1 MSAGGGESASL
12 VNRSAGK
19 DVLDAET
26 CAAWLKPR
34 LPFSAF
40 DAEEHWSPAYSES
53 FLAWCQ
59 GVTQKTLF
67 VHFDKA
73 EPADGAPQLLFSRNR
88 IPPDVR
94 SGQVNEFVFFAK
106 RTSTPLTKL
115 NLNEQVFFS
124 CIRGDMLK
132 HLLTLISGVYVPF
145 SMKEHGWPETIRK
158 DFTGQ
163 LQRFLATVTETVYQ
177 AKGAT
182 LLYVPIDDLSDL
194 EVALKDKDLVQ
205 RLEATVIHWTRQIK
219 EVMMVQFKSPAV
231 QRIFELLER
240 SKSTY
245 LKQFRVVQAD
255 VQQASL
261 EAEDNLRFLSALERP
276 SEKLAQAKPEEIP
289 PILQQLLNFVRMIWS
304 TSTYYNTS
312 DRISGLL
319 RKISSEV
326 IKRCQAAI
334 DLSSIWSGVVDEAM
348 MSLEQSIECGRAWQR
363 LYQPMCK
370 LVKRHSTQGR
380 HWDFPEGAV
389 FAEIDAFVQRCCDL
403 LEVCE
408 CQQHFNTRAQQI
420 VLPMFGG
427 LRFKEVTRSIYE
439 IEDAFAKALRKL
451 RDLDYFVLDVK
462 AARWHDDFAVFKNQ
476 VKDLEFMYKNVIT
489 SALEG
494 VQAVDAACQV
504 YDAFYL
510 LAKRTRIKKFLEK
523 KSADVWSLFIQELA
537 LVKRQF
543 ECIRKNQ
550 TQSLS
555 IPYQHPT
562 HAGLGLWTRGLIMKI
577 QNQMDTLDSM
587 HYLPPCREAEVARE
601 NFSGIRSM
609 LVSFIEQSFEE
620 WAEGLN
626 ALDGNNAALTKSL
639 ERPLLIRAD
648 ANILARGRGGQL
660 ESNFDKSLLKN
671 LQEAYFWQKMHN
683 QGINLPYAAHEMLRQ
698 RDKLMALREHVLRV
712 VRDYNLTLETIAP
725 DERRLF
731 QHHIKALDKKIA
743 PGIQKLT
750 WNSKGIKEFFV
761 RDTCRECQVVYG
773 FVRRF
778 QTNHQ
783 TILSHC
789 KSISELHFLSI
800 DRRKIYDVE
809 EFHQKQA
816 TKKVEMEAYLS
827 EAHAAITAVLQDSQR
842 LFEDHPPEIQREWK
856 LYVEKVD
863 KRVGDALK
871 KAVRTSL
878 QELSRVLNPV
888 DGKNSTVDVAPLF
901 KVNAVLDSH
910 NRMDFKP
917 TMADLKELLQVV
929 CKDLCFTLHVVPRL
943 WEYLQTLKEKDE
955 TAEAENLEG
964 DEQQAEGEPKADE
977 KKQLSTFYGMISKD
991 DDCVRIVVQIMKG
1004 MANCAL
1010 KLQERMKWWYNN
1022 YHPIVSQDKEEII
1035 RKYARTERPLPVI
1048 CTSIQR
1054 YKELQADIQQEE
1066 FKITICFLEADFT
1079 LLKQALM
1086 KHCHQWQAQLIA
1098 YLHRNATLEIDN
1110 LLGYF
1115 STNTESLRMAPTT
1128 TEEIREKLN
1137 LWHKCKVDVPYLED
1151 RIRPIEEQFAKLAEL
1166 DVQIPEFEDS
1176 KLQSLRPRAQQFEAM
1191 LEETEIMLNK
1201 TKKAMAGD
1209 IEALMQAI
1217 GKQAAELSKQFAAS
1231 APFDG
1236 AAFSYDSQIAFN
1248 TIALYRGEVQK
1259 LRENEEQLK
1268 PNLEFFE
1275 IEGMQYKELTKMES
1289 DFQMLTDIWTLAEQW
1304 ESEWSRLKMQA
1315 LYELSMPELEL
1326 TADAFQSRLAKMK
1339 DIRAWPIWRKYQQ
1352 EVDQFRKGL
1361 PLISNLRS
1369 PALRERHWTRL
1380 KKEVAEPINPHSKE
1394 FTLNAV
1400 VQLDL
1405 IRRSDLIDR
1414 LADEARKEFKI
1425 ETALQEIAST
1435 WQNMQLDIG
1444 AHKEALLKLKSNE
1457 DLFNILEE
1465 NILALSVM
1473 KSNQYHLP
1481 FKDEVDYWE
1490 KTLAHISEAIEL
1502 LLQVQK
1508 QWIYL
1513 ENVFRGSDDIRSML
1527 PEEATVFD
1535 GVHVAFVGLL
1545 CRLQA
1550 DTNVLRACAIPGI
1563 LADLN
1568 EMNEKLER
1576 LQKSLDDYLEKKR
1589 QEFPRFYFLSN
1600 SDLLEILGHSKEPD
1614 QIQKHIKKIFEGI
1627 KLLDLVPPGKRQNR
1641 AWDAE
1646 AMTAPDGEKVKF
1658 QPKNI
1663 VLEGPVEV
1671 WLNKVERS
1679 MRETLKRLLVATHQ
1693 ANLAKGTK
1701 KERWVRECCGQL
1713 VITSSQIAW
1722 TTDTENALRKIAKG
1736 NKNALKQLKKQQCR
1750 YLSKLIDLV
1759 RKPLTPVEQSKIV
1772 SLITI
1777 EVHARDVQ
1785 EKLIQMRCEHDN
1797 CFVWKS
1803 QLRFELR
1810 DDVMEDKQGGAGSSP
1825 GLGVMACRVRQ
1836 TETSLPYGY
1845 EYQGNNGRL
1854 VITPLTDKCYM
1865 TLTMALHL
1873 KLGGSPQ
1880 GPAGTDY
1887 ISLGRIFSGLAQSG
1901 TWGCFDEFN
1910 RIEIEVL
1917 SVVAQQISVIQ
1928 HALREVPSHW
1938 DSSQTFKFLFEGQ
1951 QVRLDPYCGI
1961 FITMNP
1967 GYAGRTEL
1975 PDNLTSLFR
1984 PVAMMVPDLAMIC
1997 EITLMAEGF
2006 EEARVLSK
2014 KIITLYQLMTQQLS
2028 KQDHYDFG
2036 LRAVRAVLSRAG
2048 QVRRSGGDQAEQDV
2062 LIRAILDLNA
2072 SKTVTDDTC
2081 LFNALM
2087 SDLFPETDLSQFPNG
2102 APVLRTALEWA
2113 MQDDGLQ
2120 NVDHIAVKATQLFL
2134 TMQTRHGNMLVGKS
2148 LTGKTTT
2155 WSVLQKALCH
2165 LSSTG
2170 APEFE
2175 AVKTWVINP
2184 KSVDVNELY
2193 GRFNIQTLEWT
2204 DGILSAIVREAC
2216 QDSRPTHKWIVLDG
2230 PVDPL
2235 WIESM
2240 NSLLDD
2246 NKTLTLINGDRIA
2259 MPPQVSLL
2267 FEVENLAAASPA
2279 TVSRVGMV
2287 YMDPGDLDWN
2297 PYVQSWL
2304 ARQFQTEE
2312 LQTFV
2317 AQLFTKYLDRVL
2329 KVRRECTELVPITDM
2344 NGVISL
2350 CKLYEVFAQRLSS
2363 DLQGEKLLAMVEKTF
2378 AFAVVWSLGASV
2390 DAESR
2395 PLVDRCIRQIEPSFP
2410 PGHMVYDY
2418 FLNYEKQDW
2427 KLWEDRLPS
2436 QYRPLEGTPCHKIIV
2451 PTVDVLR
2458 NSHVLSGLI
2467 LHRKHALCVGKTG
2480 AGKTSSILN
2489 TVMHELPEC
2498 THATLVINFSA
2509 QTSSRKTQEILEGK
2523 LEKRVKDKYG
2533 PPGNKRLACFV
2544 DDLNMP
2550 RKDTFGSQPPLELLR
2565 QLIDYG
2571 CWYDRGKQTVKYV
2584 QDTHILAAMGPPGGG
2599 RSVIPARLQSRFNL
2613 LNFTEPDEQQVKRI
2627 FNTLAIH
2634 KFSDFR
2640 EDIKAA
2646 AESLAAATIC
2656 VFGHVR
2662 EQFLP
2667 KPDKPHY
2674 LFNMR
2679 DMSRVFQGIYQAEP
2693 HVYEDRDSVLRLWF
2707 HECMRVFHDR
2717 LASEE
2722 DRAEL
2727 LQILDGVLDKTVQL
2741 GVKDI
2746 CRGER
2751 DLIFAALPFDTTPGA
2766 DAPYDEVVDKQMLK
2780 NFLTAK
2786 LEDFNER
2793 SVRGRMPV
2801 VLFRDAIEHC
2811 CRIFRILCLPKGH
2824 ATLVGVGGSGRHSLT
2839 LFACFLADQQ
2849 CFQVEVNR
2857 NYGHAEFQEDLKKLY
2872 NATGVDGKRT
2882 TFLLSDANILN
2893 ESFIE
2898 DVHNMLSSGE
2908 VPNLFS
2914 ADELSAISSEL
2925 EKTAKAAGIQ
2935 TSNADAVHDFFLSRV
2950 LENLHIVFCVRPI
2963 GHQLR
2968 DYCRNY
2974 PGLVNN
2980 TTIDWFF
2987 PWPEDALIEVAAT
3000 FLADSTVQEN
3010 HRLTVAQVFSSAHGA
3025 VIAESERMFAEMKR
3039 RNYVTPTKFLELVQ
3053 GYIRLYR
3060 EKTEE
3065 VEELVHKLTV
3075 GLHKLV
3081 ETRAQ
3086 VEVMG
3091 TELETKKEIVA
3102 RKQTEC
3108 QDLLVVIVEKRSVA
3122 DEQKKQVE
3130 ADSERISKEEV
3141 ETKILSEDARRDLA
3155 KAMPA
3160 LEAAIDALEKLDKK
3174 SVAEVKAYTKPPDL
3188 VVKTMAAVMT
3198 VMEKTPSWAQAKVEL
3213 NDPSF
3218 LTKVKNFDKDSI
3230 SNNTLKKIER
3240 FTKDPTFAPNNV
3252 LKVSRA
3258 AGALCMWV
3266 HAMQMYAEVYR
3277 EVEPKRLR
3285 LRLAE
3290 EQLEKKQM
3298 DLLASTQRLQ
3308 DIQQRLEEL
3317 KEQYNDSIRTKDEL
3331 NASAEELKLK
3341 MERAESLIAGLA
3353 GERDRWEVS
3362 LAQSTEKLK
3371 ALPGDCLVA
3380 AAFMAYAGPFNT
3392 DYRNRLVG
3400 QSWVP
3405 LVNTFNIPHN
3415 PNFDFADFLARP
3427 IDVRQWNLQGLPSDR
3442 FSTENGVLVTKSRR
3456 WPLMIDPQ
3464 NQATKWIRRLEA
3476 TNDLKLVDPET
3487 RDYMKVITMAV
3498 KSGKPL
3504 LMERVQNGIDPS
3516 LESLLAQ
3523 RTIDVGGS
3531 PSIRIGDIVVRYNTN
3546 FRFYLTTKISNPHF
3560 MPEVASSVNLVNFIV
3575 KEDGLTAQLLA
3586 IVVMKEEPRLE
3597 EQKNELV
3604 VKLADGRRRLQELED
3619 EILRLLT
3626 NSQGSLLDDVELITA
3641 LQESKSIAGEV
3652 ARQIEVSEQTMQK
3665 IDQARDAYK
3674 PCGVRASV
3682 LFFVLHDLIVADPMY
3697 QFSLDSYVE
3706 LFVSSIEKAKEDNA
3720 MTASVEEHVQVLNN
3734 YHTLAV
3740 YRNACLGLFEKHK
3753 LLLSLHLTTSILQ
3766 SRGQLN
3772 REEYQFL
3779 LTGASVA
3786 DRKNQPQNP
3795 DPDWISESVW
3805 DNICELGKLQNFQ
3818 GFQASY
3824 EQTLRDWRKWY
3835 ATVEPERES
3844 LPGEWQS
3851 RLDSLQRVLI
3861 IRSLRPDRFLPAAT
3875 RFIAETMDARFVD
3888 SPPLNLE
3895 AVFNASKNT
3904 IPLIF
3909 VLSKVDPTGQLM
3921 ALASAKNVQAI
3932 AVALGQG
3939 QSARAEKLIREGAR
3953 HGFWVF
3959 LANCHLALSWLPTM
3973 EKLIEEVTESEP
3985 HESFRL
3991 WLSSEP
3997 HPDFPIALLQRSTKI
4012 TTEPPKGLKSNLQRL
4027 LLQHTDEDLNR
4038 VKAGDDR
4045 YRRLFFS
4052 LCWLHAVLLERRK
4065 FKSVGWNVPYDFN
4078 DSDFLV
4084 SDNILSIYVEQYSN
4098 DMPWEALRYMIA
4110 DACYGGRVT
4119 DDKDLRLLRVY
4130 CADFFCPQALQPDF
4144 SFSSSGTYYIP
4155 EDTSLS
4161 GLKNYVRDLA
4171 VIDPPE
4177 AFSQHV
4183 NAEIS
4188 SQIADAE
4195 SLLST
4200 LLLLQPSGAVV
4211 PSAGGTGKPEDQV
4224 YRICGTVEHE
4234 WPADIDYP
4242 LIVARGDG
4250 DLSPLR
4256 VVLLQEV
4263 QRLNTLLRF
4272 VRESLG
4278 ALKKGLMGL
4287 AVMSD
4292 EVELVMQAL
4301 EKGKV
4306 PEAWKFA
4313 YPSVKSLPN
4322 WVVDLKERVDFM
4334 SKWGLERPPK
4344 VFWLGGFTYPTGF
4357 LTALLQ
4363 QYARRNALSIDTL
4376 NFDFLV
4382 QTTGDEN
4389 QIAQPPKE
4397 GAYIKK
4403 MYLEGAAWNVENH
4416 CLRDS
4421 DPMKLLTDMP
4431 IVHFKPMLLAI
4442 SIKSVH

>member
-1 MSAGGGESASL
+1 MSAVGGYGSGRTTETGESGFLENGSTERVL
-12 VNRSAGK
+12 
-19 DVLDAET
+19 LDADA

-34 LPFSAF
+34 LPFSTF
-40 DAEEHWSPAYSES
+40 DAEEHWSPAYGES

-59 GVTQKTLF
+59 DATQARLF
-67 VHFDKA
+67 VHFDK
-73 EPADGAPQLLFSRNR
+73 PADGAPHLRFVRNR
-88 IPPDVR
+88 IPEDVR
-94 SGQVNEFVFFAK
+94 SAEIDEFVFFAK
-106 RTSTPLTKL
+106 RTSTPITAV
-115 NLNEQVFFS
+115 NLNEQVFFT

-132 HLLTLISGVYVPF
+132 YLLTLIGGVYVPL

-163 LQRFLATVTETVYQ
+163 LQRFLATVTENIYK

-219 EVMMVQFKSPAV
+219 EVMMVQDTTQEADNTGHLDEIRFWRERAVNFSRLMEQFKSQAV
-231 QRIFELLER
+231 QRIFQLLER

-255 VQQASL
+255 VEQASL
-261 EAEDNLRFLSALERP
+261 EAEDNLRFLSALEKP
-276 SEKLAQAKPEEIP
+276 SEKLAQAKPKEIP
-289 PILQQLLNFVRMIWS
+289 SILRQLLNSVRMIWS

-334 DLSSIWSGVVDEAM
+334 DLNSIWSGVVDDAM
-348 MSLEQSIECGRAWQR
+348 TSLEQSIECGRAWKG

-370 LVKRHSTQGR
+370 LVKRYSQGR
-380 HWDFPEGAV
+380 EWDFPEGAV

-408 CQQHFNTRAQQI
+408 CQRHFNTRAQQI
-420 VLPMFGG
+420 VLPLFGG
-427 LRFKEVTRSIYE
+427 LRCKEVTRSIYE
-439 IEDAFAKALRKL
+439 IEDSFAKGLRRL

-494 VQAVDAACQV
+494 VQTVDGACQV

-523 KSADVWSLFIQELA
+523 KSADVWTLFIQDLT

-543 ECIRKNQ
+543 EYIRKNP

-555 IPYQHPT
+555 VPYQHPP
-562 HAGLGLWTRGLIMKI
+562 HAGLGLWARGLILKI

-587 HYLPPCREAEVARE
+587 HYLPSCREAEVARE
-601 NFSGIRSM
+601 NFNSIRSM
-609 LVSFIEQSFEE
+609 LVSFTEQSFEE
-620 WAEGLN
+620 WTQELN
-626 ALDGNNAALTKSL
+626 ALDGNTAALAKSL

-648 ANILARGRGGQL
+648 ANILSRGRGGQL
-660 ESNFDKSLLKN
+660 ESNFDKTLLKN

-712 VRDYNLTLETIAP
+712 VREYNLTLETIAP

-731 QHHIKALDKKIA
+731 QQHIKTLDKKVA

-783 TILSHC
+783 TILNHC
-789 KSISELHFLSI
+789 KGISELHFLSI
-800 DRRKIYDVE
+800 DRRKIYADE
-809 EFHQKQA
+809 EFRQA
-816 TKKVEMEAYLS
+816 QAAKKVEMEAYLS
-827 EAHAAITAVLQDSQR
+827 EAHAGISAVLQDSQR

-856 LYVEKVD
+856 MYVEKVD

-878 QELSRVLNPV
+878 QELSKVLNPA

-901 KVNAVLDSH
+901 KVYAVLDSH

-929 CKDLCFTLHVVPRL
+929 CKDLCLTLHVVPRL
-943 WEYLQTLKEKDE
+943 WEYLQTLKERDSE
-955 TAEAENLEG
+955 FPDDDNSEREEHR
-964 DEQQAEGEPKADE
+964 AEGEPKAE
-977 KKQLSTFYGMISKD
+977 GKKQLSTFYAMISKD

-1010 KLQERMKWWYNN
+1010 KLQERLKWWHNN
-1022 YHPIVSQDKEEII
+1022 YHPIVSQNKEDII

-1048 CTSIQR
+1048 CTNIQR

-1066 FKITICFLEADFT
+1066 FKITLCFLEADFT

-1086 KHCHQWQAQLIA
+1086 KHCQQWQAQLVA
-1098 YLHRNATLEIDN
+1098 YLHRNALLEADN
-1110 LLGYF
+1110 LLAYF
-1115 STNTESLRMAPTT
+1115 TTNAERLRQVPTT

-1137 LWHKCKVDVPYLED
+1137 LWHRCKADIPCLED
-1151 RIRPIEEQFAKLAEL
+1151 RIRPVEEQFAKLAEL
-1166 DVQIPEFEDS
+1166 DVQIPEFEDT
-1176 KLQSLRPRAQQFEAM
+1176 KLQSLRPRAQQFESM
-1191 LEETEIMLNK
+1191 LEETEVMLNK
-1201 TKKAMAGD
+1201 TKKSMAAD
-1209 IEALMQAI
+1209 IEMLMQAV
-1217 GKQAAELSKQFAAS
+1217 GKQAADLFKQFSAS

-1236 AAFSYDSQIAFN
+1236 VAFNYDSQIAFN

-1259 LRENEEQLK
+1259 LRDSEERLK
-1268 PNLEFFE
+1268 PKLEFFE
-1275 IEGMQYKELTKMES
+1275 LESMQYKELAKMES

-1304 ESEWSRLKMQA
+1304 ESEWNRIKMKA
-1315 LYELSMPELEL
+1315 LYDLSMSDLEL
-1326 TADAFQSRLAKMK
+1326 TADAFQGRLVKMK
-1339 DIRAWPIWRKYQQ
+1339 EIRTWPIWRKCQQ

-1369 PALRERHWTRL
+1369 PALRERHWLRL
-1380 KKEVAEPINPHSKE
+1380 KKEVAEPFDPHSKE
-1394 FTLNAV
+1394 FTLNSV

-1405 IRRSDLIDR
+1405 VRRADLIGR

-1435 WQNMQLDIG
+1435 WKNMQLDIG
-1444 AHKEALLKLKSNE
+1444 PHKDMLLKLKSND

-1490 KTLAHISEAIEL
+1490 TTLAHISEAIEW

-1527 PEEATVFD
+1527 PQEATVFD
-1535 GVHVAFVGLL
+1535 GVHVMFVGLL
-1545 CRLQA
+1545 FRLQA
-1550 DTNVLRACAIPGI
+1550 DTSVLRACTIPG
-1563 LADLN
+1563 LVADLN
-1568 EMNEKLER
+1568 EMNDKLDR
-1576 LQKSLDDYLEKKR
+1576 LQKSLDDYLENKR

-1627 KLLDLVPPGKRQNR
+1627 KLLDLIPPGKRQTK

-1646 AMTAPDGEKVKF
+1646 GMIAPDGEKVKF
-1658 QPKNI
+1658 QPKNV

-1671 WLNKVERS
+1671 WLNKVEKG
-1679 MRETLKRLLVATHQ
+1679 MRETLKRLLVSTHQ

-1701 KERWVRECCGQL
+1701 KERWVLECCGQL
-1713 VITSSQIAW
+1713 AITSSQIAW
-1722 TTDTENALRKIAKG
+1722 TSDTENALRKIAKG

-1785 EKLIQMRCEHDN
+1785 EKLIQMRCENDN

-1810 DDVMEDKQGGAGSSP
+1810 DDIVEDKQGNSSSAP
-1825 GLGVMACRVRQ
+1825 GLGVMACHVRQ

-1880 GPAGTDY
+1880 GPAGTGKTETVRDLGKGVAKLVLVFNCSDALDY

-1928 HALREVPSHW
+1928 HALRF
-1938 DSSQTFKFLFEGQ
+1938 QNFKFLFEGHR
-1951 QVRLDPYCGI
+1951 VRLDPYCGI

-1984 PVAMMVPDLAMIC
+1984 PVAMMVPDLVMIC

-2006 EEARVLSK
+2006 EDARVLSK

-2036 LRAVRAVLSRAG
+2036 LRAIRAVLSRAG
-2048 QVRRSGGDQAEQDV
+2048 QIRRSGGDQTEQDV
-2062 LIRAILDLNA
+2062 LIRAILDMNA
-2072 SKTVTDDTC
+2072 SRTVTDDSF

-2087 SDLFPETDLSQFPNG
+2087 SDLFPETDLTQVDAVQTPSG
-2102 APVLRTALEWA
+2102 ALRRHRSHRWLGWCSFI
-2113 MQDDGLQ
+2113 
-2120 NVDHIAVKATQLFL
+2120 VDHIAVKATQLFL

-2155 WSVLQKALCH
+2155 WSILQKALY
-2165 LSSTG
+2165 
-2170 APEFE
+2170 FE

-2184 KSVDVNELY
+2184 KSLDVNELY

-2204 DGILSAIVREAC
+2204 DGILSAIVREVC
-2216 QDSRPTHKWIVLDG
+2216 QDTRLTHKWIILDG

-2287 YMDPGDLDWN
+2287 YMDPGDLDWK

-2304 ARQFQTEE
+2304 ARNFQNVEM
-2312 LQTFV
+2312 QTFV
-2317 AQLFTKYLDRVL
+2317 AQLFGKYLDKVL
-2329 KVRRECTELVPITDM
+2329 KVVRGECTELVPITDM

-2350 CKLYEVFAQRLSS
+2350 CKLYEVFAGRLTP
-2363 DLQGEKLLAMVEKTF
+2363 DLQGEKQFSMVEKVF
-2378 AFAVVWSLGASV
+2378 AFSVVWSLGASV
-2390 DAESR
+2390 DAASR

-2410 PGHMVYDY
+2410 PGHLVYDY

-2436 QYRPLEGTPCHKIIV
+2436 QYRPFEGTPFHKIIV

-2458 NSHVLSGLI
+2458 NGHVLSGLI
-2467 LHRKHALCVGKTG
+2467 LHRRHALCVGQTG
-2480 AGKTSSILN
+2480 TGKTSSILT
-2489 TVMHELPEC
+2489 TVMQELPES
-2498 THATLVINFSA
+2498 THATLIINFSA
-2509 QTSSRKTQEILEGK
+2509 QTSSKKTQQIIEGK

-2544 DDLNMP
+2544 DDLNLP

-2584 QDTHILAAMGPPGGG
+2584 QDTQILAAMGPPGGG

-2640 EDIKAA
+2640 EDIKTN
-2646 AESLAAATIC
+2646 AENLAAATISL
-2656 VFGHVR
+2656 FEQVR

-2693 HVYEDRDSVLRLWF
+2693 HVYEDRDSILRLWL

-2722 DRAEL
+2722 DRGEL
-2727 LQILDGVLDKTVQL
+2727 LHILDGVLDKTLQM

-2746 CRGER
+2746 CRAEK
-2751 DLIFAALPFDTTPGA
+2751 DLIFVALPFDSTPGA
-2766 DAPYDEVVDKQMLK
+2766 EASYDEVSDKQMLK
-2780 NFLTAK
+2780 TFLTAK
-2786 LEDFNER
+2786 LEEYNER
-2793 SVRGRMPV
+2793 SLRGRMPV
-2801 VLFRDAIEHC
+2801 VLFKDAIEHC
-2811 CRIFRILCLPKGH
+2811 CRIFRILCLPNGH

-2849 CFQVEVNR
+2849 CFQIEVNR
-2857 NYGHAEFQEDLKKLY
+2857 DYGHPEFQEDLKKLY

-2882 TFLLSDANILN
+2882 TFLLSDANILS

-2908 VPNLFS
+2908 VSNLFTT
-2914 ADELSAISSEL
+2914 DEFSAISAEL
-2925 EKTAKAAGIQ
+2925 EKAAKAAGVNP
-2935 TSNADAVHDFFLSRV
+2935 SNRDAMHDFFLSRV
-2950 LENLHIVFCVRPI
+2950 RENLHIVFCVRPI
-2963 GHQLR
+2963 GQQLR

-2974 PGLVNN
+2974 PGVVNN

-2987 PWPEDALIEVAAT
+2987 PWPEDALTEVAAT
-3000 FLADSTVQEN
+3000 FLVDSTVEVE
-3010 HRLTVAQVFSSAHGA
+3010 HRQSITQVVSAAHA
-3025 VIAESERMFAEMKR
+3025 SVIAESERMFAEMKR

-3065 VEELVHKLTV
+3065 VQELVHKLTV

-3091 TELETKKEIVA
+3091 TELERKKEIVA
-3102 RKQTEC
+3102 KKQTEC

-3130 ADSERISKEEV
+3130 ADSDRISKEEV

-3230 SNNTLKKIER
+3230 SNNTLKKIEK

-3317 KEQYNDSIRTKDEL
+3317 KDQYNASIRTKDEL

-3353 GERDRWEVS
+3353 GERDRWEIS

-3380 AAFMAYAGPFNT
+3380 AAFMAYAGPFNA
-3392 DYRNRLVG
+3392 DYRKRLVT

-3405 LVNTFNIPHN
+3405 LVSTFNIPHN

-3442 FSTENGVLVTKSRR
+3442 FSTENGVLVTMSRR

-3476 TNDLKLVDPET
+3476 ANDLRLVDPET
-3487 RDYMKVITMAV
+3487 RNYMRVITTAV
-3498 KSGKPL
+3498 ENGKPL

-3523 RTIDVGGS
+3523 RITDVGGS
-3531 PSIRIGDIVVRYNTN
+3531 PSIRIGEATVRGKRWGKRCPVV
-3546 FRFYLTTKISNPHF
+3546 
-3560 MPEVASSVNLVNFIV
+3560 
-3575 KEDGLTAQLLA
+3575 
-3586 IVVMKEEPRLE
+3586 
-3597 EQKNELV
+3597 
-3604 VKLADGRRRLQELED
+3604 
-3619 EILRLLT
+3619 
-3626 NSQGSLLDDVELITA
+3626 GS
-3641 LQESKSIAGEV
+3641 
-3652 ARQIEVSEQTMQK
+3652 
-3665 IDQARDAYK
+3665 
-3674 PCGVRASV
+3674 
-3682 LFFVLHDLIVADPMY
+3682 
-3697 QFSLDSYVE
+3697 
-3706 LFVSSIEKAKEDNA
+3706 
-3720 MTASVEEHVQVLNN
+3720 
-3734 YHTLAV
+3734 
-3740 YRNACLGLFEKHK
+3740 HK
-3753 LLLSLHLTTSILQ
+3753 LGKE
-3766 SRGQLN
+3766 RPN
-3772 REEYQFL
+3772 
-3779 LTGASVA
+3779 A
-3786 DRKNQPQNP
+3786 
-3795 DPDWISESVW
+3795 
-3805 DNICELGKLQNFQ
+3805 NI
-3818 GFQASY
+3818 
-3824 EQTLRDWRKWY
+3824 
-3835 ATVEPERES
+3835 
-3844 LPGEWQS
+3844 
-3851 RLDSLQRVLI
+3851 
-3861 IRSLRPDRFLPAAT
+3861 PA
-3875 RFIAETMDARFVD
+3875 
-3888 SPPLNLE
+3888 
-3895 AVFNASKNT
+3895 
-3904 IPLIF
+3904 
-3909 VLSKVDPTGQLM
+3909 
-3921 ALASAKNVQAI
+3921 
-3932 AVALGQG
+3932 
-3939 QSARAEKLIREGAR
+3939 
-3953 HGFWVF
+3953 
-3959 LANCHLALSWLPTM
+3959 
-3973 EKLIEEVTESEP
+3973 
-3985 HESFRL
+3985 
-3991 WLSSEP
+3991 
-3997 HPDFPIALLQRSTKI
+3997 
-4012 TTEPPKGLKSNLQRL
+4012 
-4027 LLQHTDEDLNR
+4027 
-4038 VKAGDDR
+4038 
-4045 YRRLFFS
+4045 
-4052 LCWLHAVLLERRK
+4052 
-4065 FKSVGWNVPYDFN
+4065 FN
-4078 DSDFLV
+4078 D
-4084 SDNILSIYVEQYSN
+4084 
-4098 DMPWEALRYMIA
+4098 A
-4110 DACYGGRVT
+4110 
-4119 DDKDLRLLRVY
+4119 
-4130 CADFFCPQALQPDF
+4130 
-4144 SFSSSGTYYIP
+4144 
-4155 EDTSLS
+4155 
-4161 GLKNYVRDLA
+4161 
-4171 VIDPPE
+4171 
-4177 AFSQHV
+4177 
-4183 NAEIS
+4183 
-4188 SQIADAE
+4188 
-4195 SLLST
+4195 
-4200 LLLLQPSGAVV
+4200 
-4211 PSAGGTGKPEDQV
+4211 
-4224 YRICGTVEHE
+4224 
-4234 WPADIDYP
+4234 
-4242 LIVARGDG
+4242 
-4250 DLSPLR
+4250 
-4256 VVLLQEV
+4256 
-4263 QRLNTLLRF
+4263 
-4272 VRESLG
+4272 
-4278 ALKKGLMGL
+4278 
-4287 AVMSD
+4287 
-4292 EVELVMQAL
+4292 
-4301 EKGKV
+4301 
-4306 PEAWKFA
+4306 
-4313 YPSVKSLPN
+4313 
-4322 WVVDLKERVDFM
+4322 
-4334 SKWGLERPPK
+4334 
-4344 VFWLGGFTYPTGF
+4344 
-4357 LTALLQ
+4357 
-4363 QYARRNALSIDTL
+4363 
-4376 NFDFLV
+4376 
-4382 QTTGDEN
+4382 
-4389 QIAQPPKE
+4389 
-4397 GAYIKK
+4397 
-4403 MYLEGAAWNVENH
+4403 
-4416 CLRDS
+4416 
-4421 DPMKLLTDMP
+4421 
-4431 IVHFKPMLLAI
+4431 
-4442 SIKSVH
+4442 